1 MIQTITTNNIDYD
14 HMDFINS
21 IKNKLDNF
29 KKFNKNNLD
38 YIALISE
45 NCQIGLIPLF
55 YRSYLKQVCMDSDLE
70 PILLLA
76 DSLFF
81 ENILIKE
88 ALNSTYFYKS
98 LNEEVDL
105 NNLISDF
112 YSLNLCRNDSEKVKD
127 LFASEIDKEVEIN
140 YNRVVFI
147 LEDLQNYSGNSIFRQ
162 KLSIPN
168 NSISISDR
176 NLIFYSVRFS
186 IAVFL
191 LGFSKIILRNKKRK
205 LNSFI
210 YYCKLRNLVKR
221 FDLYKSYQGFEST
234 KIPIT
239 YKEKNFFVYKKKQ
252 RFHNLIDMINYQI
265 NKSKWNNCKTKI
277 I

>member
-1 MIQTITTNNIDYD
+1 MIKTKTDDNINCD
-14 HMDFINS
+14 HIDFINS

-38 YIALISE
+38 YIALINE
-45 NCQIGLIPLF
+45 GCQIGLIPLF
-55 YRSYLKQVCMDSDLE
+55 YRSYLKKVCMNSDLK

-88 ALNSTYFYKS
+88 ALNSTYFYKN

-127 LFASEIDKEVEIN
+127 LFASGIDKEVEIN
-140 YNRVVFI
+140 YNRVVFL
-147 LEDLQNYSGNSIFRQ
+147 LEDLQYYNGNAIFTQ
-162 KLSIPN
+162 NLSN
-168 NSISISDR
+168 NSISISDL
-176 NLIFYSVRFS
+176 NLISYSVRFS

-191 LGFSKIILRNKKRK
+191 LGFSKIILINKKRK

-210 YYCKLRNLVKR
+210 YYCKLRSLVKR
-221 FDLYKSYQGFEST
+221 FDLYKSYQGVKS
-234 KIPIT
+234 IRVPIT
-239 YKEKNFFVYKKKQ
+239 HVKKNFFIYNKKQ
-252 RFHNLIDMINYQI
+252 NFNNTVDMINYQI
-265 NKSKWNNCKTKI
+265 NESKWRNCKTKI

>member
-1 MIQTITTNNIDYD
+1 MIKTKTDNNINNCD
-14 HMDFINS
+14 HTDFINL

-38 YIALISE
+38 YIALINEGS
-45 NCQIGLIPLF
+45 QIGLIPLF
-55 YRSYLKQVCMDSDLE
+55 YRSYLKKVCIDSDLK

-88 ALNSTYFYKS
+88 ALNSTYFYKN
-98 LNEEVDL
+98 LNEEIDL

-127 LFASEIDKEVEIN
+127 LFASGIDKEVEIN

-147 LEDLQNYSGNSIFRQ
+147 LEDLQYYNGNAIFTQ
-162 KLSIPN
+162 NLSN
-168 NSISISDR
+168 NSISISDL
-176 NLIFYSVRFS
+176 NLISYSVRFS

-191 LGFSKIILRNKKRK
+191 LGFSKIILINKKRK

-210 YYCKLRNLVKR
+210 YYCKLRSLVKR
-221 FDLYKSYQGFEST
+221 FDLYKSYQGVKS
-234 KIPIT
+234 IRVPIT
-239 YKEKNFFVYKKKQ
+239 NVKKKFFIYNKKQ
-252 RFHNLIDMINYQI
+252 NFNNTVDMINYQI
-265 NKSKWNNCKTKI
+265 NENKWRNCKTKI

>member
-1 MIQTITTNNIDYD
+1 MIQTRTTNNIDYD

-55 YRSYLKQVCMDSDLE
+55 YRSYLKQVCMDSDLK

-88 ALNSTYFYKS
+88 VLNSTYFYKS

-127 LFASEIDKEVEIN
+127 LFASGINKEVEIN
-140 YNRVVFI
+140 YNRVRFL
-147 LEDLQNYSGNSIFRQ
+147 LEELQENTGNFIFR
-162 KLSIPN
+162 KNLLN
-168 NSISISDR
+168 NSISISDC

-191 LGFSKIILRNKKRK
+191 LGFSKIILKNKKRK

-210 YYCKLRNLVKR
+210 YYYKLRNLVKR
-221 FDLYKSYQGFEST
+221 FDLYKSYQGIDSI

-239 YKEKNFFVYKKKQ
+239 YIEKKFFIYNKKQ
-252 RFHNLIDMINYQI
+252 RFNNLIDMINYQI
-265 NKSKWNNCKTKI
+265 NKSKWSNCKTKI

>member
-1 MIQTITTNNIDYD
+1 MIKTTTTNIGDDHID
-14 HMDFINS
+14 FLNLT
-21 IKNKLDNF
+21 KTKLDNF
-29 KKFNKNNLD
+29 NKFNKNDLD
-38 YIALISE
+38 YLALINKDS
-45 NCQIGLIPLF
+45 QIGLIPLF
-55 YRSYLKQVCMDSDLE
+55 YRFYLKQVCIDSDLKL
-70 PILLLA
+70 ILSLA

-88 ALNSTYFYKS
+88 ALNSTYFFKV
-98 LNEEVDL
+98 LNKEDDFD
-105 NNLISDF
+105 NLISDF
-112 YSLNLCRNDSEKVKD
+112 YSLNLCRNNSERIKD
-127 LFASEIDKEVEIN
+127 LFASGINKEVEIN
-140 YNRVVFI
+140 YNRVSF
-147 LEDLQNYSGNSIFRQ
+147 LLKELQEHTGNFIFRQ
-162 KLSIPN
+162 NLSN
-168 NSISISDR
+168 NSISISDC

-210 YYCKLRNLVKR
+210 YYYKLRNLVKR
-221 FDLYKSYQGFEST
+221 FDLYKSYQGVDPT

-239 YKEKNFFVYKKKQ
+239 HIEKKYFIYNKKQ
-252 RFHNLIDMINYQI
+252 QFNNSIDMMNYQI

>member
-1 MIQTITTNNIDYD
+1 MIKTTNNNIDYD
-14 HMDFINS
+14 HIDFLNLIRM
-21 IKNKLDNF
+21 KLNHF
-29 KKFNKNNLD
+29 KKFNKNDLNYL
-38 YIALISE
+38 ALI
-45 NCQIGLIPLF
+45 NKDCQISLIPLF
-55 YRSYLKQVCMDSDLE
+55 YRSYLKQVCMDSDLKT
-70 PILLLA
+70 ILLLA

-88 ALNSTYFYKS
+88 ALNSTYFYKD
-98 LNEEVDL
+98 LNKEVDF

-112 YSLNLCRNDSEKVKD
+112 YSLNLYRNDSEKAKD
-127 LFASEIDKEVEIN
+127 LFASGIDKEVEIN

-210 YYCKLRNLVKR
+210 YYYKLRSLVKR
-221 FDLYKSYQGFEST
+221 FDLYKSYQGVNS
-234 KIPIT
+234 IRVPIT
-239 YKEKNFFVYKKKQ
+239 HMKKKFFIYNKKQ
-252 RFHNLIDMINYQI
+252 NFNNNVDMINYQI
-265 NKSKWNNCKTKI
+265 NKSKWKNCKTKI

>member
-1 MIQTITTNNIDYD
+1 MIKTITTNIGDDHID
-14 HMDFINS
+14 FLNLT
-21 IKNKLDNF
+21 KTKLDNF
-29 KKFNKNNLD
+29 KKFNKNDLD
-38 YIALISE
+38 YLALINEGS
-45 NCQIGLIPLF
+45 QISLIPLF
-55 YRSYLKQVCMDSDLE
+55 YRSYLKQVCMDSDLK

-98 LNEEVDL
+98 LDEEVDL

-127 LFASEIDKEVEIN
+127 LFASGIDKEVEIN

-147 LEDLQNYSGNSIFRQ
+147 LEDLQYYNGNAIFTQ
-162 KLSIPN
+162 NLSN
-168 NSISISDR
+168 NSISISDL

-191 LGFSKIILRNKKRK
+191 LGFSKIILINKKRK

-210 YYCKLRNLVKR
+210 YYCKLRSLVKR
-221 FDLYKSYQGFEST
+221 FDLYKSYQGVES
-234 KIPIT
+234 IRVPII
-239 YKEKNFFVYKKKQ
+239 YVKKKFFIYNKKQ
-252 RFHNLIDMINYQI
+252 SFNNTVDMMNYQI
-265 NKSKWNNCKTKI
+265 NESKWRNCKTKI

>member
-1 MIQTITTNNIDYD
+1 MIQTRTTNNIDYD

-55 YRSYLKQVCMDSDLE
+55 YRSYLKQVCMDSDLK

-98 LNEEVDL
+98 LNEEIDL

-127 LFASEIDKEVEIN
+127 LFASGIDKEVEIN

-191 LGFSKIILRNKKRK
+191 LGFSKIILRNKNRK

-239 YKEKNFFVYKKKQ
+239 YTEKKFFVYKKKQ

>member
-1 MIQTITTNNIDYD
+1 MKKMIKTITTNIGDDHID
-14 HMDFINS
+14 FLNLT
-21 IKNKLDNF
+21 KTKLDNF
-29 KKFNKNNLD
+29 KKFNKNDLD
-38 YIALISE
+38 YLALINKDS
-45 NCQIGLIPLF
+45 QIGLIPLF
-55 YRSYLKQVCMDSDLE
+55 YRSYLKQVCIDSDLK
-70 PILLLA
+70 PILSLA

-88 ALNSTYFYKS
+88 ALNSTYFSKV
-98 LNEEVDL
+98 LNKEDDFD
-105 NNLISDF
+105 NLISDF
-112 YSLNLCRNDSEKVKD
+112 YSLNLCRNNSERIKD
-127 LFASEIDKEVEIN
+127 LFASGIDKEVEIN
-140 YNRVVFI
+140 YNRVSF
-147 LEDLQNYSGNSIFRQ
+147 LLKELQEHTGNFIFRQ
-162 KLSIPN
+162 NLSN
-168 NSISISDR
+168 NSISISDC

-210 YYCKLRNLVKR
+210 YYYKLRNLVKR
-221 FDLYKSYQGFEST
+221 FDLYKSYQGVDPT

-239 YKEKNFFVYKKKQ
+239 NIEKKFFIYNKKQ
-252 RFHNLIDMINYQI
+252 RFNNLIDMINYQI